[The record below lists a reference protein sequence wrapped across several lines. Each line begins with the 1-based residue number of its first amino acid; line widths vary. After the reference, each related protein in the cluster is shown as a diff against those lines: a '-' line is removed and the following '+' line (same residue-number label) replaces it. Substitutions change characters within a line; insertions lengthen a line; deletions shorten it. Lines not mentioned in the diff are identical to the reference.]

1 MILKF
6 DKYIKYI
13 NDCGFYVE
21 NLPEDEKYEQ
31 CAYFIKNAKNIY
43 FLTGAGISTNA
54 GIPDFRSKTGWY
66 SKEPEDI
73 LSFSNFMKNP
83 REVYNFL
90 YKYYKLVNKAEPTLS
105 HKIISNLE
113 DMGKNVTV
121 ITQNIDKLHEKASS
135 SDIIEYHGGLD
146 RANCVLC
153 NKEYNIDYILN
164 DNINSDDF
172 NYKCECG
179 GYIKPNIT
187 LFGEDIL
194 ELSFAKKEISR
205 ADLVVIIGTS
215 LEVQPFC
222 ELPNYAPLD
231 TPIIILN
238 KSATHLDDNRMSVSI
253 KENCDDSLF
262 KIFSRL

>member
-31 CAYFIKNAKNIY
+31 CAYFIKNAKNIC

-73 LSFSNFMKNP
+73 LSFNNFMKNP
-83 REVYNFL
+83 REIYNFL

-113 DMGKNVTV
+113 DMGKNVTA
-121 ITQNIDKLHEKASS
+121 ITQNIDKLHEKAGS
-135 SDIIEYHGGLD
+135 SDIIEYPSYSSFLKLVHLYTRGF
-146 RANCVLC
+146 
-153 NKEYNIDYILN
+153 IL
-164 DNINSDDF
+164 
-172 NYKCECG
+172 
-179 GYIKPNIT
+179 
-187 LFGEDIL
+187 
-194 ELSFAKKEISR
+194 
-205 ADLVVIIGTS
+205 
-215 LEVQPFC
+215 
-222 ELPNYAPLD
+222 
-231 TPIIILN
+231 
-238 KSATHLDDNRMSVSI
+238 VSI
-253 KENCDDSLF
+253 GSNSSIYDLALSLP
-262 KIFSRL
+262 K